1 MSKCRVI
8 LDCAKV
14 FIERPKLLDCQA
26 ATWSDCKQQNT
37 IKSEVLLHFYVHA
50 MVAEQVISS
59 SLRIVAFMTFLSVAM

>member
-8 LDCAKV
+8 LDCAEV

-50 MVAEQVISS
+50 MVAE
-59 SLRIVAFMTFLSVAM
+59 